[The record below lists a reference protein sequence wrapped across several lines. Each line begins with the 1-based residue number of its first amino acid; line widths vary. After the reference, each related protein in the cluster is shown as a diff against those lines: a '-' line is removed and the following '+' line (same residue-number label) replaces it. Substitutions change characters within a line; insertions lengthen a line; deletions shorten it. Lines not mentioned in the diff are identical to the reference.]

1 MKNNMKR
8 LWQEEEGL
16 LQGRRLPC
24 PRCHGLLIIWRV
36 AREKWQ
42 ALSDCWSRN
51 VSDRSPNLRII
62 MNSTETIWVLA
73 LVLACCGGWSDWR
86 TRRIPN
92 WLTVSGAVAGLAANA
107 ILRGWHG
114 AILSLE
120 GAGLALGLLLPLVLL
135 RGFGAGDW
143 KLMGAMGA
151 VMGWQAMLS
160 VLFVSVLIAG
170 VVAVLQMVAA
180 KRVKQTFGNVMALVM
195 GFATFGL
202 RPNPEITLDNPNLI
216 KQPFGAA
223 VAAATVF
230 SFVLSHWRH

>member
-1 MKNNMKR
+1 
-8 LWQEEEGL
+8 
-16 LQGRRLPC
+16 
-24 PRCHGLLIIWRV
+24 
-36 AREKWQ
+36 
-42 ALSDCWSRN
+42 
-51 VSDRSPNLRII
+51 

-73 LVLACCGGWSDWR
+73 LALACYGGWMDWR

-92 WLTVSGAVAGLAANA
+92 SVTVSGALAGLAANM

-114 AILSLE
+114 ALISLE

-160 VLFVSVLIAG
+160 VLFVSALISGAM
-170 VVAVLQMVAA
+170 ALQQIVAA
-180 KRVKQTFGNVMALVM
+180 RRVKETLGNVMTLVM

-202 RPNPEITLDNPNLI
+202 HVNPEISLDNPNLM

-223 VAAATVF
+223 VAVATVF
-230 SFVLSHWRH
+230 IFVLTHWRH